1 VTIMPIPTNKGG
13 TPNRLKRSSSSTAA
27 KASANGAVN
36 VMGFAASL
44 WMVERLSDFMAPG
57 ITEKPNELRLK
68 IAPVSMAVIMPLA
81 CP

>member
-1 VTIMPIPTNKGG
+1 MMPIASRRGG

-27 KASANGAVN
+27 KASATGAIN

-44 WMVERLSDFMAPG
+44 CMVERLSDFMAPG
-57 ITEKPNELRLK
+57 IIEKPNELRLK
-68 IAPVSMAVIMPLA
+68 IAPVSIAVNMPIA